1 MPSLSLLLT
10 AFLTDSRIQPADYY
24 GELPASNK
32 VDQLSTTIH
41 SLTALDFSQT
51 FFFIESDT
59 GYKEYDRAIE
69 DFTLRR
75 FPQGEFSNHR
85 LDEFQQWHSAIG
97 QLHSDWTLLAS
108 NHDHPF
114 IGSSEDW
121 RNFLDLMDSSEL
133 DIAQISHWTESLG
146 WRSLRWDQSMAEGLE
161 MGFYATEM
169 IGTILVRTSFLRS
182 LFAQD
187 FTNGTKFVRPDNPF
201 GPSISFDRSFIVL
214 PRTEFFRH
222 LDGYGH
228 VGLTAKFSSYLR
240 PEVSLSPNGSV
251 QRTEWIRVGNER
263 EEGDLLSLGSAYGQG
278 TKGEKWT
285 LPELQNLAYLATRYR
300 LRLRVLFRLLQ
311 GLSDTSMALKTIL
324 ARFLDRTTW
333 KAAFA
338 PMTSLFSNF
347 FPRKGKDHD

>member
-24 GELPASNK
+24 GELPASNT

-51 FFFIESDT
+51 FFFIDSDT

-97 QLHSDWTLLAS
+97 QLQSDWTLLAS

-228 VGLTAKFSSYLR
+228 VGLTANFSSYLR

-251 QRTEWIRVGNER
+251 QRTEWIRVSNER
-263 EEGDLLSLGSAYGQG
+263 EEGDLLSMGPAYGQG

-300 LRLRVLFRLLQ
+300 LRFRVLFKLLQ
-311 GLSDTSMALKTIL
+311 ALSDKRMALKTIS
-324 ARFLDRTTW
+324 ARFSDKTIW
-333 KAAFA
+333 KAALA
-338 PMTSLFSNF
+338 PIILPFSNF
-347 FPRKGKDHD
+347 ICRKGKNHD